1 MKEVDEVARMFRRL
15 VEVLANQGRVHDFIL
30 FPELY
35 EKVIPYRSNRT
46 SLQFDTNQDYEMTL
60 LRLLSGEQGFVEVDP
75 PEVATILSLEAR
87 SINPDPAAFRR
98 FDKARAKLSQ
108 QAVREILAAHDAYA
122 PPTPLDEIP
131 LIDQL
136 ELPPAV
142 EGRLAPPP
150 RIEFDEPEPT
160 AAPAAGPFPEQ
171 CPQCSKKLP
180 SARAVNFCPHCGGNV
195 KVRDCPQC
203 GTQLDLDW
211 RHCVT
216 CGYRVT

>member
-1 MKEVDEVARMFRRL
+1 MKDVDEVGRMFRRL
-15 VEVLANQGRVHDFIL
+15 VEVLATQGRVHDFVL

-35 EKVIPYRSNRT
+35 EKIIPYRSNRT
-46 SLQFDTNQDYEMTL
+46 SLQFDSNQDYEMTL

-98 FDKARAKLSQ
+98 FDKARAKLSRE
-108 QAVREILAAHDAYA
+108 AVRGILAAHDAYA
-122 PPTPLDEIP
+122 PPVE
-131 LIDQL
+131 QL

-142 EGRLAPPP
+142 EERMSPPP
-150 RIEFDEPEPT
+150 RVELAEPEPT
-160 AAPAAGPFPEQ
+160 AAPAPAVPLPEE
-171 CPQCSKKLP
+171 CPQCTRKLP
-180 SARAVNFCPHCGGNV
+180 SGRAINFCPHCGGNV

-203 GTQLDLDW
+203 GTQLELDW